1 MRRSYSRGIRR
12 PTWPTSTGQWACTK
26 KFKSTTPLFEAHL
39 VQTTLKQKGLM
50 AREREIICFIQQE
63 IEKLQHWMVSTF
75 PSRGGKRI
83 HSQQGVT
90 VERDGDALIVRK
102 FTPIKTY

>member
-1 MRRSYSRGIRR
+1 
-12 PTWPTSTGQWACTK
+12 
-26 KFKSTTPLFEAHL
+26 
-39 VQTTLKQKGLM
+39 M

-75 PSRGGKRI
+75 PSTGGKRI

-90 VERDGDALIVRK
+90 VERDGDDLIVRK

>member
-1 MRRSYSRGIRR
+1 M
-12 PTWPTSTGQWACTK
+12 
-26 KFKSTTPLFEAHL
+26 FEAHL

-50 AREREIICFIQQE
+50 AREREIICFIQQG
-63 IEKLQHWMVSTF
+63 MVSTF
-75 PSRGGKRI
+75 PSRGGKGI